1 MISLTRVVAFAFITI
16 SPSYSSPCDT
26 ECPQEKDVVCGFNP
40 LSKTYKMYAGRCAM
54 SKFIAC
60 NKVYIVETPLSYC
73 IKSDTKNSRKMYGDG
88 ESCPVFCPTHYRP
101 VCGASKIRDYVYRA
115 FTNGCQL
122 DMLNCRGDEEV
133 SDIGIHGAKVVGPCA
148 KSARIATTILLANP
162 AVKQQ
167 CLHCCVSAWRHGGG
181 AHRDHVQQHVARAA
195 GAAHGTDIPT

>member
-60 NKVYIVETPLSYC
+60 NKFNEFTSKTVELYSFSTVVGQIKQLLLSDIVETPLSYC

-133 SDIGIHGAKVVGPCA
+133 SGYVEVPLSFCPNHYMKNIFKDQIVGSNIPEY
-148 KSARIATTILLANP
+148 
-162 AVKQQ
+162 
-167 CLHCCVSAWRHGGG
+167 
-181 AHRDHVQQHVARAA
+181 RDYDH
-195 GAAHGTDIPT
+195 